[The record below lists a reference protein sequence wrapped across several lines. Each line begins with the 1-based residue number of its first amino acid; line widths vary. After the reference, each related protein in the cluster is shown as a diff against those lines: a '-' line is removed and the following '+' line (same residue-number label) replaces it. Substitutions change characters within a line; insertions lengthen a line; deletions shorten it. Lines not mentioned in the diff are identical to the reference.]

1 MLRRQRDPGEKEC
14 EMRQRGDDMSGFS
27 PEQVQLKLSMLALE
41 RQRMRETGSPGEL
54 LETNRLEIGRRQY
67 ELSLAL
73 IQRHLGS
80 AVERAA

>member
-1 MLRRQRDPGEKEC
+1 MRRPGED
-14 EMRQRGDDMSGFS
+14 RSGFS
-27 PEQVQLKLSMLALE
+27 PEQLQLELSLLALE

-67 ELSLAL
+67 ALSAAL
-73 IQRHLGS
+73 IQRHLVN